1 VTAER
6 STTGE
11 ALRRFTLGSGP
22 LKRTSDRAQFLA
34 RVLLVC
40 TLAAAV
46 PVALVVASLAHAQ
59 AVTEVAAQSLE
70 RHQVDA
76 ELLAD
81 PTVITRGSDDIPPSS
96 RAPVVWSGPAG
107 GERTGDAAVSLSARA
122 GSTVRIWVDQDGDL
136 TSRPLDAADAVAQ
149 AVAAGAVVYLWTST
163 SAAAVYLAF
172 RASLDRRRLR
182 RWAAEWAAVEPEWT
196 RRVP

>member
-22 LKRTSDRAQFLA
+22 LKRTSDRVQFLA

-40 TLAAAV
+40 SLAGAV
-46 PVALVVASLAHAQ
+46 PVALVVASLAHEQ

-81 PTVITRGSDDIPPSS
+81 PTVTTHGSDDIPPSS

-107 GERTGDAAVSLSARA
+107 EERTGDATVSLSARV
-122 GSTVRIWVDQDGDL
+122 GSTVPVWVDQDGDR
-136 TSRPLDAADAVAQ
+136 TTRPLDAGDAVAR
-149 AVAAGAVVYLWTST
+149 AVAAGAVAYLWTST
-163 SAAAVYLAF
+163 FAAGVYLAS
-172 RASLDRRRLR
+172 RAALDRGRLR
-182 RWAAEWAAVEPEWT
+182 RWAADWAVVEPKWS